1 MDNLIFDRTLLDV
14 ETALA
19 SQNST
24 EVQKGA
30 YNFNDLNRVETWVEY
45 LSEKLKDYGF
55 NQVLTIKKNW
65 TMQDYPTKAQIDRI
79 RGNIDALKEFCYAI
93 QTSEI
98 IYNNTLNYEQAN
110 ILEKILFDINEY
122 LTNITK
128 QLNLDYKI
136 AVNLVTKKY
145 ITLVPEKGEESGNT
159 ENPI

>member
-19 SQNST
+19 SQNSV
-24 EVQKGA
+24 EFQKGA
-30 YNFNDLNRVETWVEY
+30 YNFNDLNRVETWCEY
-45 LSEKLKDYGF
+45 LAEQLQPYGF
-55 NQVLTIKKNW
+55 VQELGIKTDW

-98 IYNNTLNYEQAN
+98 VYNNTLNHKQAN

-128 QLNLDYKI
+128 KLNLDYKI
-136 AVNLVTKKY
+136 AATLVTKKY
-145 ITLVPEKGEESGNT
+145 ISLKVEEGGNNELS